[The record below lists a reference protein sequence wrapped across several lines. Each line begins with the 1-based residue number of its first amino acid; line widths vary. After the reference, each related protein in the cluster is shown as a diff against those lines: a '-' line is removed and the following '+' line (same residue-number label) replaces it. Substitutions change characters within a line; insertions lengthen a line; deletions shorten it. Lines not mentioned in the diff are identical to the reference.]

1 MFPLAGA
8 SVYEHISKNGAV
20 TIAKDPGRDVTHTLT
35 HSHVHDAHTFT
46 NLTPS
51 PCTHLHQPHT
61 FTMHTPSPTS
71 HLHHAHTFT
80 NLTPS
85 PCTHLHQPH
94 TFTMHTPSQHS
105 APSHAYRT
113 CTFPLT
119 TPLTHMCTYLTPSH
133 HSLLPSVTHPSLTC
147 SPASHPHTLTP
158 SLTTSLIHSP
168 LTHMFTCL
176 TPSHH
181 HSLLP
186 SFTHPSLTCSPTSH
200 PHTITHYFPQSLTP
214 HSHVHLP
221 HTFTPLTT
229 SLSHST
235 LTHMFT
241 CLTPSHHHSLL
252 PSFTHMFTCLTP
264 SHHHSITNS
273 THVHHPTSHP
283 DLEVKALKIYSPDGP
298 RNGVIVTFST
308 QSAKGLWLAKIS
320 EVYMNNYHLSTVV
333 LGI

>member
-80 NLTPS
+80 
-85 PCTHLHQPH
+85 
-94 TFTMHTPSQHS
+94 MHTPS
-105 APSHAYRT
+105 PTLCTIT
-113 CTFPLT
+113 CLPDLHL
-119 TPLTHMCTYLTPSH
+119 PTHYLT
-133 HSLLPSVTHPSLTC
+133 
-147 SPASHPHTLTP
+147 
-158 SLTTSLIHSP
+158 
-168 LTHMFTCL
+168 
-176 TPSHH
+176 
-181 HSLLP
+181 
-186 SFTHPSLTCSPTSH
+186 
-200 PHTITHYFPQSLTP
+200 

-241 CLTPSHHHSLL
+241 CLTPSHHHSLTK
-252 PSFTHMFTCLTP
+252 STHVYTP
-264 SHHHSITNS
+264 SHISPRSRSESTEDLLTRRPQKWRDCHLLHTECKRPLVGKNLRGNTVYTHGSTWYFNENQHISAIYNNTEQTLIQTSPHSLFS
-273 THVHHPTSHP
+273 R
-283 DLEVKALKIYSPDGP
+283 
-298 RNGVIVTFST
+298 RNLDFC
-308 QSAKGLWLAKIS
+308 Q
-320 EVYMNNYHLSTVV
+320 
-333 LGI
+333 